1 MKQSYRLSFVA
12 LAALGGF
19 TLLSMGCMKPPDMS
33 AGKPSE
39 TEYTVETGPISVQVV
54 ESGPLEAV
62 RTVEVKSRVSGR
74 VAKLFVD
81 EGDRVKSGQL
91 IAIIDPQET
100 ELQVKQNQAQ
110 LRGAQA
116 GSQRMAIEIEQ
127 RRVTAQTAL
136 AKARNQAAQLKLELD
151 AQPALTSASLRSAES
166 GLRSAEQS
174 HELLVKVTQPNN
186 RVQAETAVTNAR
198 AGVLNAE
205 QQYNRN
211 KELFEL
217 GYVAK
222 RELETAELNLQN
234 ARGTLTTA
242 QDRLERIEE
251 EQALE
256 RRQSEE
262 KLTQARAEFNR
273 TKANTV
279 QDDLKKKQYERA
291 LQDVRDAEVSLK
303 DVQALQASRRQQQA
317 NVDQLQ
323 SVLGDSLR
331 QLGETEIRAPVDG
344 IVTKRLVQEGELVAS
359 LSSFSSGS
367 PIVKVEDR
375 NTMLAKLQINEIDVA
390 KLEIGTPVEIKV
402 DAIPN
407 RKFDGRVSKIAPASI
422 EAAAT
427 GASPVV
433 KFEVEVRL
441 DDSSAELKSG
451 MTAQCTMKVLDVPNA
466 VRVRTEFIG
475 REKDGSTFVLLITGP
490 APKGK
495 TEPDTRKVLVK
506 LGAASGA
513 FTEISEGVKVGD
525 KLFKPPYT
533 GPKRSG
539 FMEFSDGSEQ
549 PEGEGEGESESTG
562 G

>member
-1 MKQSYRLSFVA
+1 MKQSIRLSSFA
-12 LAALGGF
+12 LGALGGAA
-19 TLLSMGCMKPPDMS
+19 LLSAGCMKPPDLS
-33 AGKPSE
+33 AAKPAE
-39 TEYTVETGPISVQVV
+39 TEYTVENGPISVQVV

-74 VAKLFVD
+74 VAKLYVD
-81 EGDRVKSGQL
+81 EGDMVKAGQL

-110 LRGAQA
+110 LKGAQA

-136 AKARNQAAQLKLELD
+136 AKARNQAAQLKLELN
-151 AQPALTSASLRSAES
+151 AQPALTTASLRTAES
-166 GLRSAEQS
+166 GLRSAEQG
-174 HELLVKVTQPNN
+174 HELLVKVTQPNA

-211 KELFEL
+211 KELFDL

-222 RELETAELNLQN
+222 RELEAAELNLQN
-234 ARGTLTTA
+234 AKGTLTTA
-242 QDRLERIEE
+242 QDRLQRIDD

-262 KLTQARAEFNR
+262 KLAQARAEYNR

-291 LQDVRDAEVSLK
+291 LQDVRDAEVALK

-317 NVDQLQ
+317 SVEQLQ

-331 QLGETEIRAPVDG
+331 LLGETEIRAPVDG

-375 NTMLAKLQINEIDVA
+375 GTMLAKLQINEIDVA
-390 KLEIGTPVEIKV
+390 KLSIGTPVEIKV

-407 RKFDGRVSKIAPASI
+407 RKFAGRVSKIAPASI
-422 EAAAT
+422 ETAA
-427 GASPVV
+427 GGGGSPVV
-433 KFEVEVRL
+433 KYEVEVRL
-441 DDSSAELKSG
+441 DEASTALKSG
-451 MTAQCTMKVLDVPNA
+451 MTAQCTMKVLDLPNA
-466 VRVRTEFIG
+466 VRVRTEFVG
-475 REKDGSTFVLLITGP
+475 REKDGRTFVLLITGP
-490 APKGK
+490 AAKGK
-495 TEPDTRKVLVK
+495 KEPETRKVLVTV
-506 LGAASGA
+506 GAASGA
-513 FTEISEGVKVGD
+513 FTEITEGVKVGD
-525 KLFKPPYT
+525 KLLKPPYT

-539 FMEFSDGSEQ
+539 LMQFGPEEGGETSDSE
-549 PEGEGEGESESTG
+549 ESTG